1 MTDERREELTEA
13 CLVLLGETFPDHDL
27 ESLQVK
33 ALQCPDDEAMVVLVI
48 TASLIP
54 VSGIGEP
61 IRCGGTVFIDEHAP
75 TMRMHVVSA

>member
-13 CLVLLGETFPDHDL
+13 CLLLLEETFPDHDPS
-27 ESLQVK
+27 SLQVR
-33 ALQCPDDEAMVVLVI
+33 ALQSDDEAMIVLVI

>member
-1 MTDERREELTEA
+1 MTDERRQELTEA

-27 ESLQVK
+27 ESLQVR
-33 ALQCPDDEAMVVLVI
+33 ALQSDDEAMIVLVI

-61 IRCGGTVFIDEHAP
+61 IRCGGTVFIDEHTP
-75 TMRMHVVSA
+75 TMRMHLVSA